1 MTYFQI
7 IPSLMFAEVNFAND
21 YSQQARR
28 YSLPMADFY
37 EWVGLVRACHL
48 TDAYKSRLLGLRP
61 PCVEAFDS
69 ADIGRIRFNI
79 HIFSRLMRDVIE
91 YTELS
96 EHLYFVPVPIFIRDS
111 IQDKFYEDTFY
122 AVHYSEYLW
131 RTCLKV
137 VPAYKAKEFWFPSPE
152 KEEGVRRR
160 LYDTGNALLIL
171 DRKALGDV
179 KLCRVA
185 NEAMES
191 LVVREDVLDYWLEQG
206 VSGFEFVEVLLD

>member
-7 IPSLMFAEVNFAND
+7 IPSLMFAEVNFTSE

-28 YSLPMADFY
+28 YSLSMTDFY

-48 TDAYKSRLLGLRP
+48 TEAYKSRLLGQRP
-61 PCVEAFDS
+61 PYVKAFDS

-79 HIFSRLMRDVIE
+79 HIFSRLMRDVME
-91 YTELS
+91 YMGLS
-96 EHLYFVPVPIFIRDS
+96 EHLYFVPVPIFITGGT
-111 IQDKFYEDTFY
+111 QDDFYKDTFY

-131 RTCLKV
+131 RPCLKV
-137 VPAYKAKEFWFPSPE
+137 VSAYKAKEFWFPSPE
-152 KEEGVRRR
+152 KEEGVRRQ

-185 NEAMES
+185 NEVMES
-191 LVVREDVLDYWLEQG
+191 LVVREDILDYWLELG